1 MGIANKGKVIKEL
14 KSIVGGKNVLSSPE
28 ALLCYSYDGAPVPSR
43 LPDIVAIPSSTD
55 DVQKIVK
62 FASANG
68 IRIIP
73 RGAGTGLTGGSIPV
87 EGGIVIPFTRMNRI
101 LEIDSENLMALVEPG
116 VVTGK
121 LCSAVEEKHLF
132 YPPDPASF
140 DVCTIGGNVGEN
152 AGGLRG
158 RKYGVTKDYVSG
170 LEMVLANGDVI
181 TTGGKSRKNVAGYDL
196 TSLMVGSEG
205 TLAIITKILLRLL
218 PLPETKK
225 TLLAS
230 FRRGSDATS
239 CISDILSKHRII
251 PATLEFLDKTVIKC
265 VNDFVGN
272 ILPADADSVLLIEVD
287 GSKASCEEDA
297 DKIKNICQQG
307 KAITVQLAKDAKEA
321 DTLTLAR
328 RSAWSALSSI
338 RPTTIL
344 EDATVPS
351 NRLGE
356 MLNGIT
362 LMSEKYNVPIGVFG
376 HAGDGNLHPSILTD
390 ERDSDEMKRV
400 HKIIAEI
407 FELAVKLGGTITGEH
422 GVGISKMDYLPLQ
435 FDYETLQVMRS
446 IKHTFDPN
454 NMLNPGKIFLPERE

>member
-14 KSIVGGKNVLSSPE
+14 KSIVGDGNVLSSPE
-28 ALLCYSYDGAPVPSR
+28 ALLCYSYDGAPVPTR

-116 VVTGK
+116 VVTGN
-121 LCSAVEEKHLF
+121 LCSAVEERHLL
-132 YPPDPASF
+132 YAPDPASF
-140 DVCTIGGNVGEN
+140 TVCTIGGNVAEN

-218 PLPETKK
+218 PLPEAKK

-239 CISDILSKHRII
+239 CISDILSTHRIV
-251 PATLEFLDKTVIKC
+251 PATLEFLDRTVIKC
-265 VNDFVGN
+265 VNDFAGN

-287 GSKASCEEDA
+287 GAKASCEEDA

-307 KAITVQLAKDAKEA
+307 KAMIVQLAKDTQEA
-321 DTLTLAR
+321 DALTLAR
-328 RSAWSALSSI
+328 RSAWSALSRI

-344 EDATVPS
+344 EDATVPVS
-351 NRLGE
+351 RLGE
-356 MLNGIT
+356 MLDGVVLIG
-362 LMSEKYNVPIGVFG
+362 EKYNVPIGIFG
-376 HAGDGNLHPSILTD
+376 HAGDGNLHPTILTD

-435 FDYETLQVMRS
+435 FDRETLQAMRS
-446 IKHTFDPN
+446 IKHAFDPN
-454 NMLNPGKIFLPERE
+454 NVLNPGKIFLPERE

>member
-14 KSIVGGKNVLSSPE
+14 KSIVGDKNVLSSPE